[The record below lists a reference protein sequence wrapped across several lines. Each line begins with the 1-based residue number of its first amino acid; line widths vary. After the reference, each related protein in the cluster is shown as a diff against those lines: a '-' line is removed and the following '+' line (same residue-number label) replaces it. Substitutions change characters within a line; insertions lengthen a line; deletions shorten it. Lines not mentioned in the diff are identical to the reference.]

1 MRLGL
6 PIFLFAVTCGLS
18 AAQTSNAANVTRVGV
33 KEVQLPFAT
42 LKPSVTLK
50 IGGTADW
57 VLVTDDSVWVAS
69 TKPYAVQR
77 IDPATNR
84 IVAVVRL
91 PGEACSGLASG
102 FGSIWAP
109 VCGKKAGL
117 ARIDAHSNKIATI
130 LPIAPAGAEGGI
142 TASDDSI
149 WMVTDKRSTL
159 ISTLTRIAPSTNSV
173 RQRISIPS
181 GSYNPLFSDGTVWV
195 TGVDANIVTAVDAPT
210 GEVLAKIPVGPKPR
224 FLTAGGGSIWSL
236 NQGDGTI
243 TRIDEKSRTVTGTIL
258 AGIPGTGGDIDY
270 GSDSV
275 WPSLFGVPLTRID
288 AHTLKVSKQWVGP
301 GGDSLRVGF
310 DSIWITDYK
319 KGLLLR
325 IPMAEIL
332 QN

>member
-6 PIFLFAVTCGLS
+6 PILWFVVTCGLT
-18 AAQTSNAANVTRVGV
+18 AAQTSNAAHVPRLGV
-33 KEVQLPFAT
+33 KEVQLPFVT

-50 IGGTADW
+50 IGGSADW
-57 VLVTDDSVWVAS
+57 VLVTGDSVWVAS
-69 TKPYAVQR
+69 SKPYAVLR
-77 IDPATNR
+77 IDPASNR

-109 VCGKKAGL
+109 LCGKNAGL
-117 ARIDAHSNKIATI
+117 ARIDSHTHKIAAM

-149 WMVTDKRSTL
+149 WMVTDKPSTL
-159 ISTLTRIAPSTNSV
+159 IRIAPSTNSV

-181 GSYNPLFSDGTVWV
+181 GSYNPLYSVGVVWV
-195 TGVDANIVTAVDAPT
+195 SSVDANVVTAVDGAT

-236 NQGDGTI
+236 NQGDGSI

-270 GSDSV
+270 GFDAV
-275 WPSLFGVPLTRID
+275 WPSLFGVPLTRVD
-288 AHTLKVSKQWVGP
+288 ANTLEVSKQWVGP

-325 IPMAEIL
+325 IPMEEIL
-332 QN
+332 QR

>member
-6 PIFLFAVTCGLS
+6 PILLFAVMCGLTT
-18 AAQTSNAANVTRVGV
+18 AQTSNAANVLRLGV
-33 KEVQLPFAT
+33 KEVQLPFST

-50 IGGTADW
+50 IGGSADW

-84 IVAVVRL
+84 IIAVVRL

-109 VCGKKAGL
+109 ICGQKAGL
-117 ARIDAHSNKIATI
+117 VRIDSHTNKIASI

-142 TASDDSI
+142 AASDDSI
-149 WMVTDKRSTL
+149 WMVTDKHSTL
-159 ISTLTRIAPSTNSV
+159 LRIAPSTNSV
-173 RQRISIPS
+173 RQRIPITA
-181 GSYNPLFSDGTVWV
+181 GSYNPIFSDGVVWV
-195 TGVDANIVTAVDAPT
+195 TGVDANIVTAVDAAS

-224 FLTAGGGSIWSL
+224 FLTAGGGSVWSL

-243 TRIDEKSRTVTGTIL
+243 TRIDEKSRTVTGTVL
-258 AGIPGTGGDIDY
+258 AEIPGTGGDIAY
-270 GSDSV
+270 GADSV
-275 WPSLFGVPLTRID
+275 WPSLFGAPLTRVD
-288 AHTLKVSKQWVGP
+288 ANTLKVSQQWVGP

-325 IPMAEIL
+325 IPMAEVL
-332 QN
+332 RH